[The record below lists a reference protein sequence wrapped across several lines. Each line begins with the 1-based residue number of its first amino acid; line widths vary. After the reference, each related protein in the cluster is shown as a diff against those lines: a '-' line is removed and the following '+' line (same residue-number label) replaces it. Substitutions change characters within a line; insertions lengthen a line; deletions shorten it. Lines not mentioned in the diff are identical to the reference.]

1 MTVIYYFIR
10 PFPFCSR
17 IPWPLGFV
25 LKHLLE
31 QMASFFRFNR
41 AERYSEPKEFSMTER
56 KQTKT
61 GIRGSRLGG
70 PFEKFGVFITL
81 RVVYN
86 TLRQS
91 AKRQ

>member
-1 MTVIYYFIR
+1 M
-10 PFPFCSR
+10 
-17 IPWPLGFV
+17 
-25 LKHLLE
+25 
-31 QMASFFRFNR
+31 
-41 AERYSEPKEFSMTER
+41 YSEPKEFSMTER